1 MHIYNA
7 FSYLTVDFSKVTRA
21 RNKMAGIHVVVH
33 TFKLTIHP
41 YQYKKKK
48 KHRRL
53 GASFTQICTNFS
65 PVTAYN
71 SSSG

>member
-21 RNKMAGIHVVVH
+21 RNKMARIHVVVH

-41 YQYKKKK
+41 YQYKKKNTEDLAQVSHK
-48 KHRRL
+48 SALISLR
-53 GASFTQICTNFS
+53 
-65 PVTAYN
+65 
-71 SSSG
+71 

>member
-41 YQYKKKK
+41 YQYIKKKNTEDLAQVSHK
-48 KHRRL
+48 SALISLR
-53 GASFTQICTNFS
+53 
-65 PVTAYN
+65 
-71 SSSG
+71 

>member
-48 KHRRL
+48 K
-53 GASFTQICTNFS
+53 TQKTWRKFHTNLH
-65 PVTAYN
+65 
-71 SSSG
+71 

>member
-41 YQYKKKK
+41 YQY
-48 KHRRL
+48 
-53 GASFTQICTNFS
+53 I
-65 PVTAYN
+65 
-71 SSSG
+71 

>member
-21 RNKMAGIHVVVH
+21 RNKMARIHVVVH
-33 TFKLTIHP
+33 TYKVTIQP

-48 KHRRL
+48 KTRKTWGKFH
-53 GASFTQICTNFS
+53 TNLH
-65 PVTAYN
+65 
-71 SSSG
+71 

>member
-48 KHRRL
+48 NTEDLAQVSHKSALISLR
-53 GASFTQICTNFS
+53 
-65 PVTAYN
+65 
-71 SSSG
+71 

>member
-21 RNKMAGIHVVVH
+21 RNKMARIHVVVH

-41 YQYKKKK
+41 YQYKKNTEDLAQVSHKSALISL
-48 KHRRL
+48 R
-53 GASFTQICTNFS
+53 
-65 PVTAYN
+65 
-71 SSSG
+71 